1 MKFSKFRKQKRKRN
15 EAPHSTTPGRSS
27 CPKDD
32 ALRTA
37 HTGRERERE
46 RERER
51 APAQNNREAKP
62 EQLNF
67 SKTDL
72 LTWT

>member
-1 MKFSKFRKQKRKRN
+1 MKHHTRRRQDDHLALKM
-15 EAPHSTTPGRSS
+15 TPSEQLT
-27 CPKDD
+27 PE
-32 ALRTA
+32 
-37 HTGRERERE
+37 ERERE

>member
-1 MKFSKFRKQKRKRN
+1 MKFSKFRKQKQKRN

-46 RERER
+46 R

-72 LTWT
+72 STWT

>member
-1 MKFSKFRKQKRKRN
+1 MKFSKFRKRKRKRN

-37 HTGRERERE
+37 HTGRERER
-46 RERER
+46 